1 VCLYAMV
8 YIVTVMYNTPKLY
21 IIHEKYIERNYT
33 NYVVFY
39 SIIIYTNGKI
49 CMLQFRLVQ
58 LAPYLGKL

>member
-1 VCLYAMV
+1 MV
-8 YIVTVMYNTPKLY
+8 YIVTVRYNTPKLY

-39 SIIIYTNGKI
+39 SIIIKFCTNGKI